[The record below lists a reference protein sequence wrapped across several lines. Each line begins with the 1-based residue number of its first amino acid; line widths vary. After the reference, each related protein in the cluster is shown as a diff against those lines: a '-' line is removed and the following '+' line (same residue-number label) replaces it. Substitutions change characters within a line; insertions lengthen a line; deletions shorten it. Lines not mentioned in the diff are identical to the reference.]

1 MYLYRLLRDN
11 KESGPYSA
19 TDLQSMGLKPYDLI
33 WQEGKSAA
41 WRYPGELDELKSF
54 APAVEEQPFDRF
66 YKKPE
71 ATKQSSSQYA
81 PKPAVTNE
89 PKTQIQKGHIV
100 VTMPSSLTKERTD
113 PKPIK
118 PEPVYQRQVQMSDE
132 SLPPVKSL
140 PVNEPEF
147 LRTPP
152 PTPQAN
158 AKTGKPMMYLVAL
171 ASILLIGSIVLLVI
185 NNNIQNKKITQLR
198 DIVTQM
204 QQTQPLQNEPD
215 INQRAVHY
223 PVEQQSAGL
232 LAAGDSVLGSGSSD
246 ATQQQVPAKVN
257 KPAKK
262 LLKTSEPPIDLIDSM
277 LVKEIKYEKP
287 VIEQTGD
294 KRVSVKR
301 DETDKNLMQ
310 LVQVK
315 PNDYK
320 TGLLGGINNL
330 KVTLYNKSLIAL
342 KKVEVQ
348 IDYLG
353 PESRIVKTQTVFF
366 ENVGP
371 GADLLL
377 DVPKSNRGVKVNCTV
392 KKISS

>member
-1 MYLYRLLRDN
+1 MARI
-11 KESGPYSA
+11 
-19 TDLQSMGLKPYDLI
+19 T
-33 WQEGKSAA
+33 
-41 WRYPGELDELKSF
+41 
-54 APAVEEQPFDRF
+54 
-66 YKKPE
+66 
-71 ATKQSSSQYA
+71 
-81 PKPAVTNE
+81 PKAF
-89 PKTQIQKGHIV
+89 G
-100 VTMPSSLTKERTD
+100 
-113 PKPIK
+113 
-118 PEPVYQRQVQMSDE
+118 
-132 SLPPVKSL
+132 
-140 PVNEPEF
+140 
-147 LRTPP
+147 
-152 PTPQAN
+152 
-158 AKTGKPMMYLVAL
+158 AKDGQ
-171 ASILLIGSIVLLVI
+171 
-185 NNNIQNKKITQLR
+185 NN
-198 DIVTQM
+198 
-204 QQTQPLQNEPD
+204 
-215 INQRAVHY
+215 
-223 PVEQQSAGL
+223 
-232 LAAGDSVLGSGSSD
+232 
-246 ATQQQVPAKVN
+246 
-257 KPAKK
+257 
-262 LLKTSEPPIDLIDSM
+262 
-277 LVKEIKYEKP
+277 KEIKYEKP

-392 KKISS
+392 KKIST